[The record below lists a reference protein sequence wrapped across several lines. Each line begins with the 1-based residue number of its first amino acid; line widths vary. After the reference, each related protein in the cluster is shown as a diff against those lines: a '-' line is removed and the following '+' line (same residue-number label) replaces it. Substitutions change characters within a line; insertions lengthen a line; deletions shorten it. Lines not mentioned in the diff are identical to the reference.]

1 LVALAAHGLLGLLV
15 VMATLVSRCFYGFSM
30 DYPLIEKGTLEVE
43 FLPALVP
50 SSVEGSMAEV
60 WMWMM
65 KD

>member
-1 LVALAAHGLLGLLV
+1 
-15 VMATLVSRCFYGFSM
+15 M